1 MNIFWRKIEGQ
12 KVWTKDSILRKY
24 KFTNVYRSC
33 DRVSQYLI
41 SQVIYKNIDRYTPQ
55 DVLLRILVFKIFNKI
70 ATWEFLEKA
79 YGGITVAHFDVKTI
93 SLLLS
98 DRQTKVPIFSNAYMM
113 TGTHRRYNHLASK
126 HEKWLSMVQEEF
138 IREQVVDEI
147 LKATSL
153 KEVYDLL
160 SRCSFLGGFLA
171 YQYAIDF
178 NYSPYM

>member
-70 ATWEFLEKA
+70 ATWEFLKET
-79 YGGITVAHFDVKTI
+79 YGEISICHFDVKEI
-93 SLLLS
+93 SRLLS
-98 DRQTKVPIFSNAYMM
+98 YRQAKVPIFSNAYMM